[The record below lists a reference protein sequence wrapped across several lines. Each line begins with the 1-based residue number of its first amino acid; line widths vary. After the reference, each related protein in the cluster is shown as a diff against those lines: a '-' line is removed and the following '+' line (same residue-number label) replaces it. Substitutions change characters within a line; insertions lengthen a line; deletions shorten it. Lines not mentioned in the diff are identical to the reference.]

1 MRISL
6 PLASGRGLIRVTALA
21 LCAAATVVA
30 FAFAAP
36 QQAHASF
43 TIARCEGASIQGEGS
58 SLQKIAQQSDWIP
71 HVYNSPAG
79 CEGGP
84 TVFYQSDGSGC
95 GIAAMGGGPSAE
107 GKCLGFEAKNAIEKV
122 RSATTR
128 FAGSDAPL
136 TPAQKSAAQA
146 EGTEQ
151 AGLIHQL
158 PVASA
163 AVAVVVHFPD
173 GCKLKDPGT
182 GVTSANNDASTG
194 GPNDPAGAA
203 TGDTYAAETLRVH
216 ITTEE
221 LEKIWADET
230 QQTWGDVVPEA
241 DLETDGNAAK
251 PLTLSECAAL
261 PVIRIVRL
269 DGSGTTYNFKA
280 YLSLPKSAPAGLWTT
295 GEVVGDN
302 NKWPIAGKVEV
313 PKPVSSAKCV
323 DASDICTAE
332 KTGGGGVASAVENTS
347 GSIGYLDL
355 ATAREKGFDITP
367 VSPSNAHPDD
377 KTYWIPVQT
386 INPDTSPSTEG
397 TNWVEPTSTATAH
410 FNGGFGGRGANCLKA
425 DYRNIPTTPAGD
437 PTLGDW
443 SAAIATGSK
452 DGTTYPVC
460 AMTYDF
466 AFDDDSKVYGNT
478 LEEQQKA
485 MTVVNYLEAIVSP
498 LGQDNLEAYDYGT
511 LPTNI
516 QKISQEGVKA
526 IGWNKEAGSGGGSKE
541 EVKKEEVKKEE
552 KVVGPPIVTPPSN
565 AFSIAGA
572 KVKGRAIVLSLVLP
586 DPGMV
591 HIKVTGGGVTVASV
605 SAAVKGGS
613 GSVTLAISKAALSKL
628 LKIKG
633 HKYSVKITVT
643 FTPTGGS
650 AASKTKTITLTE
662 AAVAPPKKKAHKK
675 GKK

>member
-1 MRISL
+1 V
-6 PLASGRGLIRVTALA
+6 AALA
-21 LCAAATVVA
+21 LCAVATVVA
-30 FAFAAP
+30 FAFTAP

-43 TIARCEGASIQGEGS
+43 TISRCEGAAVQGEGS
-58 SLQKIAQQSDWIP
+58 SLQKIAQLSDWIP

-79 CEGGP
+79 CENGP
-84 TVFYQSDGSGC
+84 KVSYEPDGSGC
-95 GIAAMGGGPSAE
+95 GIAAMGGGKSAE
-107 GKCLGFEAKNAIEKV
+107 GKCLGFEAKNAEEKI
-122 RSATTR
+122 RSKTTR

-163 AVAVVVHFPD
+163 AVAVVVHFPE

-182 GVTSANNDASTG
+182 GVSSANGDTSTG
-194 GPNDPAGAA
+194 GPNDPVGAA

-221 LEKIWADET
+221 LEKIWVDGT
-230 QQTWGDVVPEA
+230 QQTWGNVVPEA
-241 DLETDGNAAK
+241 DLETDGKATNPKTPA
-251 PLTLSECAAL
+251 ECAAL

-280 YLSLPKSAPAGLWTT
+280 YLSLPKSAPTGLWTT

-302 NKWPIAGKVEV
+302 NKWPVAGKVEV
-313 PKPVSSAKCV
+313 PNKVVSNECKAI
-323 DASDICTAE
+323 SDVCTAE
-332 KTGGGGVASAVENTS
+332 KTGGGGVASAVEGTN

-367 VSPSNAHPDD
+367 NKDD

-410 FNGGFGGRGANCLKA
+410 VNGGVGAGSTKGANCLKA
-425 DYRNIPTTPAGD
+425 DYRNIPTTPASD

-443 SAAIATGSK
+443 STAIATGSK

-485 MTVVNYLEAIVSP
+485 MTVLNYLEAVVSP
-498 LGQDNLEAYDYGT
+498 FGQDNLEAYDYGT
-511 LPTNI
+511 LPASI
-516 QKISQEGVKA
+516 QKITQEGVKA
-526 IGWNKEAGSGGGSKE
+526 IGWNKEAGSGGGP
-541 EVKKEEVKKEE
+541 
-552 KVVGPPIVTPPSN
+552 KVEPKTEPKTETPGGGGPPIVTPPSN
-565 AFSIAGA
+565 AFSITGA
-572 KVKGRAIVLSLVLP
+572 KVKGKAIVLSLVLP
-586 DPGMV
+586 GPGRV
-591 HIKVTGGGVTVASV
+591 QIKATGGGVTVASV
-605 SAAVKGGS
+605 IAVVKAGN
-613 GSVTLAISKAALSKL
+613 GSVTLSISKAALSKL
-628 LKIKG
+628 AKIKG
-633 HKYSVKITVT
+633 HKFGVKITVT
-643 FTPTGGS
+643 FTPTGGT
-650 AASKTKTITLTE
+650 AAGKAKTIMLTRS
-662 AAVAPPKKKAHKK
+662 AVLTKKTSKK